1 MGTIVLDAML
11 LIFLVVGQASR
22 VYIGKYKRL
31 NPFISCDYDLL
42 ISLSSQAP
50 SIRFTSNT
58 LTETSNL
65 LKQTNEPMRSE
76 LFRKFRDIV
85 DTFDETYIKSRIG
98 AQQNEFVRLGLTD
111 SVLLQLSNNP
121 SLVLVTKE
129 FGLYLA
135 AMNRGLK
142 VENFNHHREA
152 NSS

>member
-1 MGTIVLDAML
+1 
-11 LIFLVVGQASR
+11 
-22 VYIGKYKRL
+22 
-31 NPFISCDYDLL
+31 
-42 ISLSSQAP
+42 
-50 SIRFTSNT
+50 
-58 LTETSNL
+58 
-65 LKQTNEPMRSE
+65 MRSE